1 LGTDWGILGNPK
13 MNIKQAKARFTELT
27 GLDATKKNVHKAIW
41 SREGYVADWLSFAQ
55 GYTNDNV
62 DIFDARTVTYWTSL
76 NAYLKVLQEMR

>member
-1 LGTDWGILGNPK
+1 

-27 GLDATKKNVHKAIW
+27 GLPAAKKNAHKAIW
-41 SREGYVADWLSFAQ
+41 AERGYIADWFSFAQ

-76 NAYLKVLQEMR
+76 NAYLKCLKEVR